1 MALASMR
8 VGGGEDH
15 ACSTLQQAA
24 ARRAAP
30 SARAA
35 RPEVLKLAGWMTTPM
50 INAVARSGVK
60 PGPAQFRALTPS
72 PFPLSPIGGSTRSI
86 ALRSNPS
93 GADRRAV
100 RRVEGCVGLARRSRA
115 LPEAG

>member
-15 ACSTLQQAA
+15 ACRTLQQAA

-60 PGPAQFRALTPS
+60 PGPAQTEPS
-72 PFPLSPIGGSTRSI
+72 PPHPSPLPHWGLDPFDRSAI
-86 ALRSNPS
+86 EPS

-100 RRVEGCVGLARRSRA
+100 GRVEGCVGLARRSRA